1 MECLDTDG
9 GARSVAGFPTFSS
22 SSIASAASA
31 AATSAAVGTGK
42 QTEGPEGANLFIYH
56 LPQEFGDTDLA
67 QTFLP
72 FGQVLSAKVFID
84 KQTNLS
90 KCFGECKNNTRAQQ
104 LKFYATFLISFDVTL
119 VAWPVHFL
127 RTPNFH

>member
-1 MECLDTDG
+1 M
-9 GARSVAGFPTFSS
+9 
-22 SSIASAASA
+22 
-31 AATSAAVGTGK
+31 
-42 QTEGPEGANLFIYH
+42 EGPEGANLFIYH

-90 KCFGECKNNTRAQQ
+90 KCFGEYLTNLNYVFTCWIFV
-104 LKFYATFLISFDVTL
+104 LF
-119 VAWPVHFL
+119 
-127 RTPNFH
+127 